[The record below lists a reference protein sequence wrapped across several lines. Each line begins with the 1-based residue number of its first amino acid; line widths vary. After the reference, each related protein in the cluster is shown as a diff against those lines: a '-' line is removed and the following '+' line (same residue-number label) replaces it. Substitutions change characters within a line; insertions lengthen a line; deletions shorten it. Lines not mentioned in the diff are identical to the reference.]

1 MQKER
6 LQLINKT
13 NTPFKNEQRIWI
25 DIFPRKTH
33 KWPTGT
39 LKIYIVTNHHGN
51 ENQNYKK
58 KALHTC

>member
-33 KWPTGT
+33 KWPMGT
-39 LKIYIVTNHHGN
+39 LSLIISH
-51 ENQNYKK
+51 
-58 KALHTC
+58 